1 MIIRQH
7 RTLQQCSHSI
17 TNTIIHL
24 KVLCLVFTSLLLV
37 AGYGHTGGRWEASQ
51 QCCHVVSRRR
61 TGLLPSALFCFG
73 QLSTDFRKHRARSGA
88 RLQHRRATM
97 CSPEQL
103 DPAAAVCWPPHYR
116 THNPPPRHRL
126 LRVFLAAIL
135 SPYRT
140 ISHSATRLPL
150 S

>member
-1 MIIRQH
+1 MIIRQQ
-7 RTLQQCSHSI
+7 RTLQPCSHSI
-17 TNTIIHL
+17 TNTIILL

-37 AGYGHTGGRWEASQ
+37 TGSRWEASQ

-73 QLSTDFRKHRARSGA
+73 QLSTDFRKHGARSGA
-88 RLQHRRATM
+88 RLQHRRRATM